1 MTRRHVTLGGLAFLA
16 SNAALSR
23 PLRTRA
29 SGPERHLRATEPL
42 WAYFGTYTKQESRG
56 IYAARLDPV
65 SGALSEPALAAAL
78 SNPSFLCVHPAHTHL
93 FAVSEISDFKAERSG
108 AVSAFAIDRTDGAL
122 RLLNQQ
128 HSGGAGPCHIS
139 IDNKGRNVLVA
150 NYGSGSVAVLPVAA
164 DGHLLPPA
172 SVVQHSGSS
181 IHPRRQT
188 APHPHCIRLDK
199 EDRYAFVADLGLDQ
213 IVAYRFDAAEAHLSV
228 NHLMITAVAPGSGP
242 RHFTLHPQR
251 GFAYVINELTST
263 LTTFSY
269 DQQSGELRELQAVST
284 LPNDFTGTNLT
295 AEVQVHPTGNFLYG
309 SNRGHDTIAAF
320 SVDQVTGKLN
330 IIGYYNTRGRTP
342 RHFGIDPTGN
352 FLLVANQNSDCIVV
366 LHIDQQTG
374 ILEPAGSIAPVPS
387 PVCVIFVEAT

>member
-1 MTRRHVTLGGLAFLA
+1 
-16 SNAALSR
+16 
-23 PLRTRA
+23 
-29 SGPERHLRATEPL
+29 LRATEPL
-42 WAYFGTYTKQESRG
+42 WAYFGTYTKQKSKG

-263 LTTFSY
+263 LTMFSY
-269 DQQSGELRELQAVST
+269 DQQSGELKELQTVST

-295 AEVQVHPTGNFLYG
+295 AEAQVHPSGNFLYG

-366 LHIDQQTG
+366 LRIDQQTG
-374 ILEPAGSIAPVPS
+374 ILEPAASIAPVPS
-387 PVCVIFVEAT
+387 PVCVMFVQAM